1 MTIPRAP
8 RGSLFRTM
16 RRHLPPSLAIAYQL
30 AGGGAHEAS
39 ASGATVT
46 LSDGREV
53 VDFGSYGV
61 TLLGHRCPPVVDAAV
76 TQLRTMPTATRALAN
91 PAVVT
96 FAADLLGRCGLDR
109 VWLGSDGAD
118 AVEVAVKLARRATGR
133 PRVLAVEG
141 AFHGKT
147 LGALALTH
155 SPVFHEGLEPLL
167 GGVTHLAAG
176 DAEAVSREAARG
188 DVAALI
194 VEPIRG
200 EGGVRPLDPD
210 VLRRWARDARDAGAF
225 VISDEIQVGLRR
237 CGEFSLALA
246 QGWQPDAVLFGKALG
261 GGVVPLS
268 AMAATTELYEPL
280 MENPAFHSSTFGGN
294 PVACAAGSAA
304 LAAIDEL
311 AGQGRELGAVM
322 DKRLRALAEDH
333 PELVTEVRGAGLLW
347 GLELRPQAAAPV
359 IADLAVRG
367 LLVSPCLSS
376 PDTIRLL
383 PPMTST
389 GPELDRAFDAL
400 GAAFTAYRPDAA
412 ED

>member
-30 AGGGAHEAS
+30 AGDGAHEAA

-46 LSDGREV
+46 LSDGRNV

-61 TLLGHRCPPVVDAAV
+61 TLLGHRHPRVVDAAID
-76 TQLRTMPTATRALAN
+76 QLRTMPTATRALAN
-91 PAVVT
+91 PAVVK

-118 AVEVAVKLARRATGR
+118 AVEVAVKLARRVTER
-133 PRVLAVEG
+133 TRVLAVEG

-155 SPVFHEGLEPLL
+155 SPVFHAGLEPLL
-167 GGVTHLAAG
+167 GQVTHLPAD
-176 DAEAVSREAARG
+176 DAEAVAREAERG
-188 DVAALI
+188 DVSALI

-200 EGGVRPLDPD
+200 EGGVRPLNPS
-210 VLRRWARDARDAGAF
+210 VLRRWAEDAREAGAF

-237 CGEFSLALA
+237 CGDFSVALA
-246 QGWQPDAVLFGKALG
+246 QGWQPDALLFGKALG

-280 MENPAFHSSTFGGN
+280 IENPAFHSSTFGGH
-294 PVACAAGSAA
+294 PLACAAGSAA
-304 LAAIDEL
+304 LEAIDEL
-311 AGQGRELGAVM
+311 ADRGREVGEVM
-322 DKRLRALAEDH
+322 DARLHTLAKDH
-333 PELVTEVRGAGLLW
+333 PGLVSEVRGTGLLW
-347 GLELRPQAAAPV
+347 GLELIPGATAPV

-376 PDTIRLL
+376 PETIRLL
-383 PPMTST
+383 PPMVST
-389 GPELDRAFDAL
+389 GPELDRAFETLD
-400 GAAFTAYRPDAA
+400 AAFEAHRADAA